1 MMVVIFGKIIEN
13 YDWGLIGFMRKWVKL
28 VKFHG
33 VHGAGAGVATKEEKR
48 QEKFEAFIDRQAA

>member
-1 MMVVIFGKIIEN
+1 M
-13 YDWGLIGFMRKWVKL
+13 KL

-33 VHGAGAGVATKEEKR
+33 VHGAGARVATKEEKR